1 MLRKYCHIS
10 KNTHKKIVGNIW
22 TCLSRFQTSER
33 ILVGTPPEMPRKTL
47 REAVGETPEG
57 ISAKGFE
64 RTFRLSGEA
73 LVETPI
79 LKTATRNFLRFFKK
93 LHEVLPEKSL
103 QRFLDIS
110 IQITGNITNPI

>member
-1 MLRKYCHIS
+1 
-10 KNTHKKIVGNIW
+10 
-22 TCLSRFQTSER
+22 
-33 ILVGTPPEMPRKTL
+33 MPRKTL

-64 RTFRLSGEA
+64 RTFRLSGKAYGET
-73 LVETPI
+73 LIETPI
-79 LKTATRNFLRFFKK
+79 LKTAMRNFLRFFKK